1 MIKSCGN
8 NAQTIINYLKSL
20 RNEIN
25 LSHNYERNNIN
36 TLEYL
41 SKFHSNKK
49 FKEMDKDDIVSFLN
63 TKMMDV
69 SLDPRVN
76 IDGTKRRI
84 LNWILY
90 QICSNEIKKF

>member
-1 MIKSCGN
+1 
-8 NAQTIINYLKSL
+8 
-20 RNEIN
+20 
-25 LSHNYERNNIN
+25 
-36 TLEYL
+36 
-41 SKFHSNKK
+41 
-49 FKEMDKDDIVSFLN
+49 MDKDDIVSFLN